1 MLFIGLLQQSYFSKL
16 RWSHICRSCY
26 NNKVRNRVCNFCIQ
40 CCLNLHSTN
49 LVLRHPTFIHVGCR
63 SATLSLA
70 MENAAMRRFSFHQVF
85 FIFPYIDP
93 SLPRTVFTVL
103 NKILTSSAGVHSF
116 IYFVSSLTT
125 SSKSV
130 ISLLP
135 LTCHIPVIPGL
146 IASLAR

>member
-1 MLFIGLLQQSYFSKL
+1 MLTVPKKILP
-16 RWSHICRSCY
+16 
-26 NNKVRNRVCNFCIQ
+26 NFCIFYSTKSNIFHVLIIRQ
-40 CCLNLHSTN
+40 NAFKTPSASPSHLHSCGLAKRYSVIGYGKRGN
-49 LVLRHPTFIHVGCR
+49 
-63 SATLSLA
+63 ATIFLSPSL
-70 MENAAMRRFSFHQVF
+70 

-103 NKILTSSAGVHSF
+103 NKILISSAGVHSF

-135 LTCHIPVIPGL
+135 LTCHMPVIPGL

>member
-1 MLFIGLLQQSYFSKL
+1 MQKISFLPLRLTRSFRVKIGANFYLPSASP
-16 RWSHICRSCY
+16 SH
-26 NNKVRNRVCNFCIQ
+26 
-40 CCLNLHSTN
+40 LHSCGLTKRYSVIGYGKRDN
-49 LVLRHPTFIHVGCR
+49 
-63 SATLSLA
+63 ATIFHSPSL
-70 MENAAMRRFSFHQVF
+70 

-103 NKILTSSAGVHSF
+103 NKILISSAGVHSF

-135 LTCHIPVIPGL
+135 LTCHMPVIPGL

>member
-1 MLFIGLLQQSYFSKL
+1 MDNSFLYLYHLKSSMSKFLYIILPTSGSVNNYFQK
-16 RWSHICRSCY
+16 
-26 NNKVRNRVCNFCIQ
+26 
-40 CCLNLHSTN
+40 CLTITIFKKHLA
-49 LVLRHPTFIHVGCR
+49 LRHPTFIHVGCR

-70 MENAAMRRFSFHQVF
+70 TENAAMRRFPFHQVF

-103 NKILTSSAGVHSF
+103 NKILISSAGVHSL

-135 LTCHIPVIPGL
+135 LTCHMPVIPGL

>member
-1 MLFIGLLQQSYFSKL
+1 MLIRSTFSGTISTTPQLTYQAYFHLYLSPQSFLS
-16 RWSHICRSCY
+16 
-26 NNKVRNRVCNFCIQ
+26 VRN
-40 CCLNLHSTN
+40 LPSASPSHLHSCGLSKRYSVIGYRKRGN
-49 LVLRHPTFIHVGCR
+49 
-63 SATLSLA
+63 ATIFLSPSL
-70 MENAAMRRFSFHQVF
+70 

-103 NKILTSSAGVHSF
+103 NKILISSAGVHSF

-130 ISLLP
+130 ISLRP
-135 LTCHIPVIPGL
+135 LTCHMPVMPGF